1 MMTDASPPPKI
12 TPEPPPPSG
21 EHRHHHHHSTSR
33 AMRIR
38 RVPMRNG
45 WYWLIE
51 GFALWLR
58 NPAFLSFITFGSA
71 LALFAAS
78 LVPYIGEP
86 LGMMLYPSLTLGIY
100 NGCRAIDRKRRL
112 SPEILLSGFRRRAFE
127 LLLVG
132 FCNFV
137 IIKTVMLASTLV
149 DDGAWWRLLEYGEV
163 PDTMTIVS
171 PRFLYAAL
179 MMLVLLTP
187 WSIAYLFVPQ
197 IIGWWRQPVTKALSS
212 SLAGCLRN
220 WLPLF
225 VYMLCYAFF
234 VCMLSALVIN
244 FFNLVKEGLGTLAC
258 TVFILLMFPILLGSF
273 YVAARD
279 IFGLPR
285 RRRHR
290 RRPNPSRE
298 SSMQGTQ
305 GTTQETED
313 PPEPDAQSVTAAI
326 PRRRVH

>member
-1 MMTDASPPPKI
+1 MTNASPLPRPA
-12 TPEPPPPSG
+12 PEPPPHSG
-21 EHRHHHHHSTSR
+21 EHRRHSHHSASR

-58 NPAFLSFITFGSA
+58 NPAFLSFITFGSL
-71 LALFAAS
+71 LALFAAL
-78 LVPYIGEP
+78 LVPLIGEL
-86 LGMMLYPSLTLGIY
+86 LGMMLFPSLTLGIY

-112 SPEILLSGFRRRAFE
+112 SPEILLSGFRRRAYD
-127 LLLVG
+127 LLLAG

-137 IIKTVMLASTLV
+137 IVKVVTLASYPI
-149 DDGAWWRLLEYGEV
+149 DDGAWWRLLEYAEA

-179 MMLVLLTP
+179 MMLTLLAP

-197 IIGWWRQPVTKALSS
+197 IIGWWRQPVAQALSS
-212 SLAGCLRN
+212 SLTGCLRN
-220 WLPLF
+220 WRPLS
-225 VYMLCYAFF
+225 VYLLCYAFF

-244 FFNLVKEGLGTLAC
+244 FFNLIKEGLGTLAC
-258 TVFILLMFPILLGSF
+258 TVFMLAMFPILLGSF

-290 RRPNPSRE
+290 RRPNQARE
-298 SSMQGTQ
+298 SQ
-305 GTTQETED
+305 TQETPETQD
-313 PPEPDAQSVTAAI
+313 PEITAGSDA
-326 PRRRVH
+326 